1 MNLTDM
7 YTASPDWLKL
17 IWIVSPSLTAITLMG
32 IWAYVRI
39 KVLQAEGHFG
49 GSKVDEL
56 AGEGEVP
63 LQESQKGIT

>member
-32 IWAYVRI
+32 IWAYVRV
-39 KVLQAEGHFG
+39 KTLQAETDLG

-56 AGEGEVP
+56 AGAGDMG
-63 LQESQKGIT
+63 S